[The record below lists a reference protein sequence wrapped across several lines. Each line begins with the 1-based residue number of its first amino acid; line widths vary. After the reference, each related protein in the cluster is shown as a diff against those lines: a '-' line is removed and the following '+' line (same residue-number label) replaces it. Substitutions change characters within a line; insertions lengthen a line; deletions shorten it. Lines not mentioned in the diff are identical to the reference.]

1 METLQVKRLE
11 RRPQPQVDNEVDSAP
26 SAQVRI
32 IYMIGIVISLL
43 YIYEI
48 YFPEHRSSIRQQHR
62 ARIPSSSQGLWG
74 TC

>member
-1 METLQVKRLE
+1 METLQVKRVE

-48 YFPEHRSSIRQQHR
+48 YFPDYLDI
-62 ARIPSSSQGLWG
+62 
-74 TC
+74 

>member
-26 SAQVRI
+26 SAHVRI

-48 YFPEHRSSIRQQHR
+48 YFQDFEGWKHSDQGTLHIIR
-62 ARIPSSSQGLWG
+62 
-74 TC
+74 